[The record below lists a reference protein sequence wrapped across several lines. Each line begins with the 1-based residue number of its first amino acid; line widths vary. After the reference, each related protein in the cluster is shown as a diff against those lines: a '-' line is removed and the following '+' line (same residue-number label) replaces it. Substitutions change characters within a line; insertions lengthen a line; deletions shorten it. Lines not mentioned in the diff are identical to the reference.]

1 MEILYQ
7 NTESIKIAETFG
19 FSWPA
24 FICSIFA
31 LIFIILMIFGFKTN
45 SFELFLMG
53 SIFGTILLIT
63 SIILWFTKPVYKE
76 VTTYEV
82 CIEEDYPYYKLTNKY
97 DIIEQKGEILVI
109 REKGWDEI

>member
-24 FICSIFA
+24 LIASIGA
-31 LIFIILMIFGFKTN
+31 LICIISMIIGFKKSNFGLFSMGIIFG
-45 SFELFLMG
+45 
-53 SIFGTILLIT
+53 SILVLI
-63 SIILWFTKPVYKE
+63 SIGFWLTKPVYKE

-82 CIEEDYPYYKLTNKY
+82 CIEEDYPYYELTNKY
-97 DIIEQKGEILVI
+97 DIIEQRGKIFII
-109 REKGWDEI
+109 REKGWNKI